1 MKALFR
7 VLVALPAILF
17 VVTGLRWAVDPT
29 GAATGLG
36 MTLMEGVGLS
46 SQIGDLAAFFLGMG
60 IMMLIALISAK
71 RSWFQAP
78 ALLLT
83 LTAVFRLLA
92 WLVHDAALALDM
104 IIVELVVATVLIL
117 ASSRLAEDE

>member
-1 MKALFR
+1 MKGLFR

-17 VVTGLRWAVDPT
+17 VAMGLRWSVDPT
-29 GAATGLG
+29 GAAAGLG
-36 MTLMEGVGLS
+36 MTLMEGVGRS

-60 IMMLIALISAK
+60 IMMLVALISAK

-78 ALLLT
+78 AMLLA

-117 ASSRLAEDE
+117 ASSRLAEEK

>member
-1 MKALFR
+1 MKTFFR

-17 VVTGLRWAVDPT
+17 VVMGLRWAVDPM
-29 GAATGLG
+29 GAASGLG

-60 IMMLIALISAK
+60 IMMLIALISAR

-78 ALLLT
+78 ALLLA

-117 ASSRLAEDE
+117 ASSRLAEDK

>member
-1 MKALFR
+1 MKTLFR

-17 VVTGLRWAVDPT
+17 VVMGLRWAVDPS
-29 GAATGLG
+29 GAAPGLG

-46 SQIGDLAAFFLGMG
+46 SQIADVGSFFTAMG
-60 IMMLIALISAK
+60 IMMLLGLITAK

-78 ALLLT
+78 ALMLALAAA
-83 LTAVFRLLA
+83 LRILA

-104 IIVELVVATVLIL
+104 IIVEVVLAAVLLL
-117 ASSRLAEDE
+117 ASSRLSQEK